1 VTADDKKLAPPGP
14 APAPRGRVS
23 RRGFLGGALAATLAA
38 TLMPADRPISRPA
51 PYHGKARWIGHW

>member
-1 VTADDKKLAPPGP
+1 VTADANKSPPP
-14 APAPRGRVS
+14 TRPRGRVS